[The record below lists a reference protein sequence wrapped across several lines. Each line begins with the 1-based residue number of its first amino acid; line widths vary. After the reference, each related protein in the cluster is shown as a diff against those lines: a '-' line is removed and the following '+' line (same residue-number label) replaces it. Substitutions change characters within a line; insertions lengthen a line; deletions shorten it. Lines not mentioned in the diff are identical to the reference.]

1 MKKIIK
7 ALIKKIKDYG
17 TLVMFSHT
25 IFSFSFAA
33 IAFLIA
39 SEGKI
44 NYRILLWALIALL
57 SARTGANAINR
68 AIDAKIDAKNP
79 RTATRQIPK
88 GEISIKETL
97 MFTAICF
104 ALLIFSAYQLNLLCF
119 ILSPAALFMMIIY
132 SYTKRFT
139 WTCHL
144 ILGLTC
150 SIAPVGA
157 WLAVTGKFSFT
168 PILLAAINCLWVAG
182 FDIIYGTQDYDFDR
196 KNNIHSIPSRF
207 GIKGALI
214 ISSGLHLCTMALIF
228 LFLWLHTP
236 PMGMIFTI
244 GCIIVAVLM
253 FIQHKIVTPD
263 NLANVTIASYSI
275 SQITSIVLLL
285 AGVADIFL

>member
-1 MKKIIK
+1 MKLVK

-39 SEGKI
+39 SEGRI
-44 NYRILLWALIALL
+44 NYRILFWSLIALL
-57 SARTGANAINR
+57 AARTGANALNR
-68 AIDAKIDAKNP
+68 AIDAKIDGKNP
-79 RTATRQIPK
+79 RTAGRQIPK
-88 GEISIKETL
+88 GEITIRETL
-97 MFTAICF
+97 IFTGVCF
-104 ALLIFSAYQLNLLCF
+104 ALLIFSAYQLNFLCF
-119 ILSPAALFMMIIY
+119 ILSPAALFMMVIY

-157 WLAVTGKFSFT
+157 WLAVTGRFSFT

-182 FDIIYGTQDYDFDR
+182 FDIIYGTQDYDFDT
-196 KNNIHSIPSRF
+196 KNHIHSVPSRF
-207 GIKGALI
+207 GVKGALT
-214 ISSGLHLCTMALIF
+214 ISSCLHLCTMVMLF
-228 LFLWLHTP
+228 LFRWLYSP
-236 PMGMIFTI
+236 PMGIIFTL
-244 GCIIVAVLM
+244 GCIAIAVLM
-253 FIQHKIVTPD
+253 LIQHKIVTPD
-263 NLANVTIASYSI
+263 NLVNVTIASYGI
-275 SQITSIVLLL
+275 SQVTSIVLLV

>member
-1 MKKIIK
+1 MKKLVEVIIK
-7 ALIKKIKDYG
+7 KVKDYG

-39 SEGKI
+39 SQGKV
-44 NYRILLWALIALL
+44 NYRILIWALIALL
-57 SARTGANAINR
+57 SARTGANALNR

-79 RTATRQIPK
+79 RTAGRQIPK
-88 GEISIKETL
+88 GEITIRETL
-97 MFTAICF
+97 IFTAVCF
-104 ALLIFSAYQLNLLCF
+104 ALLILSAYQLNFLCF
-119 ILSPAALFMMIIY
+119 ILSPIALLMMTIY

-139 WTCHL
+139 WACHL

-157 WLAVTGKFSFT
+157 WLAVTGKFSFV

-196 KNNIHSIPSRF
+196 KNHIYSIPSRF
-207 GIKGALI
+207 GIRGALI
-214 ISSGLHLCTMALIF
+214 ISSCLHLGAIALIF
-228 LFLWLHTP
+228 LFRYLYSP
-236 PMGMIFTI
+236 PMGLIFTL
-244 GCIIVAVLM
+244 GCIIIAVLM

-275 SQITSIVLLL
+275 SQITSIVLLIT
-285 AGVADIFL
+285 GVSDIFI